1 MEVRMRSGLALMM
14 LITVSATAAAQNLVQ
29 PPVSPRAVEL
39 SGPRF
44 GVTSLS
50 AGVVDDLQQ
59 RRGIEVPSM
68 ISQFGWQFE
77 KAFYTNNS
85 GVALV
90 SEWVGL
96 VGGLE
101 NNLAVPSLSWLVGMR
116 TPSGAEFGIGPN
128 VSAAGTGLALAAG
141 ITIRNDFV
149 NVPLNVAV
157 VPSKHGFRLSVL
169 SGFSIRRR

>member
-1 MEVRMRSGLALMM
+1 MRFVFFVVMLAALAMP
-14 LITVSATAAAQNLVQ
+14 AAAQNLVQ
-29 PPVSPRAVEL
+29 PPSAPRVVEL

-44 GVTSLS
+44 GLTSLS
-50 AGVVDDLQQ
+50 AGVVADLQEK
-59 RRGIEVPSM
+59 RGTEVPSM

-77 KAFYTNNS
+77 KAFYTNRG

-101 NNLAVPSLSWLVGMR
+101 KNLAVPSLSWLVGLR
-116 TPSGAEFGIGPN
+116 TPSGAEFGLGPN
-128 VSAAGTGLALAAG
+128 LSPAGTGLALAAG

-157 VPSKHGFRLSVL
+157 VPSKAGFRLSVL
-169 SGFSIRRR
+169 SGFSIKRR

>member
-1 MEVRMRSGLALMM
+1 MEVRMRVGLILMM
-14 LITVSATAAAQNLVQ
+14 LSVAAVPAAAQNLVQ
-29 PPVSPRAVEL
+29 PPVSPRVVEL

-50 AGVVDDLQQ
+50 AGVVEELRQ
-59 RRGIEVPSM
+59 RRDRDVPSM

-77 KAFYTNNS
+77 KAFYTAGS

-101 NNLAVPSLSWLVGMR
+101 KNLAVPSLSWLVGMR
-116 TPSGAEFGIGPN
+116 TTSGAEFGIGPN
-128 VSAAGTGLALAAG
+128 ISAAGTGLALAAG

>member
-1 MEVRMRSGLALMM
+1 MRSGCVLTMLVALA
-14 LITVSATAAAQNLVQ
+14 TPAAAQNLIQ
-29 PPVSPRAVEL
+29 PPAPPRAVEL

-44 GVTSLS
+44 GLTSLS
-50 AGVVDDLQQ
+50 AGVVEKLQME
-59 RRGIEVPSM
+59 RGTEVPSM

-77 KAFYTNNS
+77 KAFYNN
-85 GVALV
+85 GGGIALV

-101 NNLAVPSLSWLVGMR
+101 KNLAVPSLSWLVGMR
-116 TPSGAEFGIGPN
+116 TAGGAEFGIGPN
-128 VSAAGTGLALAAG
+128 ISPAGTGLALAAG
-141 ITIRNDFV
+141 ITIRNEFV

-157 VPSKHGFRLSVL
+157 VPSKTGFRLSVL

>member
-1 MEVRMRSGLALMM
+1 MEVRMRNVFFVMVLVALA
-14 LITVSATAAAQNLVQ
+14 TPAAAQNLVQ
-29 PPVSPRAVEL
+29 PPAPPRVVEL

-44 GVTSLS
+44 GLTSLS
-50 AGVVDDLQQ
+50 AGVVEKLRQK
-59 RRGIEVPSM
+59 RGNEIPSM

-77 KAFYTNNS
+77 KAFYSN
-85 GVALV
+85 GGGIALV

-101 NNLAVPSLSWLVGMR
+101 KNLAVPSLSWLVGMR
-116 TPSGAEFGIGPN
+116 TASGAEFGLGPN
-128 VSAAGTGLALAAG
+128 ISPAGTGLALAAG

-157 VPSKHGFRLSVL
+157 VPSKEGFRLSVM
-169 SGFSIRRR
+169 SGFSIRR

>member
-1 MEVRMRSGLALMM
+1 MEVRMRKVFFVMM
-14 LITVSATAAAQNLVQ
+14 LVATAVPAAAQNLVQ
-29 PPVSPRAVEL
+29 PPTSPRAVEL

-50 AGVVDDLQQ
+50 AGVVEELRE
-59 RRGIEVPSM
+59 RRGTEVPSM

-77 KAFYTNNS
+77 KAFYS
-85 GVALV
+85 KQGGVALV
-90 SEWVGL
+90 SEWIGL

-101 NNLAVPSLSWLVGMR
+101 KNLVVPSLSWLVGLR
-116 TPSGAEFGIGPN
+116 TPGGAEFGLGPN
-128 VSAAGTGLALAAG
+128 VSPAGTGLAIAGG

-157 VPSKHGFRLSVL
+157 VPSKTGFRLSIM

>member
-1 MEVRMRSGLALMM
+1 MRMVFVAMMIAALA
-14 LITVSATAAAQNLVQ
+14 TPAAAQNLVQ
-29 PPVSPRAVEL
+29 PPMAPRAVEL

-50 AGVVDDLQQ
+50 AGVVESL
-59 RRGIEVPSM
+59 RETRGSEVPSM

-77 KAFYTNNS
+77 KAFYS
-85 GVALV
+85 SRGGVGLV

-101 NNLAVPSLSWLVGMR
+101 KNLAVPSLSWLVGLR
-116 TPSGAEFGIGPN
+116 TPGGAEFGLGPN
-128 VSAAGTGLALAAG
+128 ISPAGTGLALAAG

-157 VPSKHGFRLSVL
+157 VPSKGGVRLSVL
-169 SGFSIRRR
+169 SGFSIKRR